1 MPSKKK
7 SRQKKILLS
16 IPLGETKVFSCEN
29 FRLLNVTPSD
39 KTQRCPSCCL
49 LPQIFRRNF
58 SQQHG
63 CWGVEMAS
71 STKPFFSN
79 GGNFVDGVYIIDIYN
94 IYKYLS
100 FVRPGILMYR
110 HTVERFP
117 TTQGALHV
125 QRWPFRSSCMG
136 ARVPRIPK
144 GKDISG
150 HCIED
155 GFQRHLN
162 IRAANKELQSRKH
175 WVF

>member
-1 MPSKKK
+1 MLPSA
-7 SRQKKILLS
+7 
-16 IPLGETKVFSCEN
+16 
-29 FRLLNVTPSD
+29 SD
-39 KTQRCPSCCL
+39 TSQE
-49 LPQIFRRNF
+49 F

-63 CWGVEMAS
+63 TGVKRWQAQQ
-71 STKPFFSN
+71 THFCQA

-94 IYKYLS
+94 IYTNIS
-100 FVRPGILMYR
+100 
-110 HTVERFP
+110 
-117 TTQGALHV
+117 ALCVPNVDVSPYSRKVSHKGPFMC
-125 QRWPFRSSCMG
+125 RPFRSSCMG

-175 WVF
+175 WFVRAKLGVVPTQIHPLHSFVCTGGFCCCIQS

>member
-1 MPSKKK
+1 MLPSA
-7 SRQKKILLS
+7 
-16 IPLGETKVFSCEN
+16 
-29 FRLLNVTPSD
+29 SD
-39 KTQRCPSCCL
+39 TAG
-49 LPQIFRRNF
+49 IFHNSMGVGVLRWQA
-58 SQQHG
+58 QQTHF
-63 CWGVEMAS
+63 CKRA
-71 STKPFFSN
+71 
-79 GGNFVDGVYIIDIYN
+79 NFVDGVYIIDIYIYN
-94 IYKYLS
+94 IQISQLCAS
-100 FVRPGILMYR
+100 RMWMYR